1 MTSSQL
7 AVEVLDAGDQATLR
21 SLAVTA

>member
-21 SLAVTA
+21 SIAVAA